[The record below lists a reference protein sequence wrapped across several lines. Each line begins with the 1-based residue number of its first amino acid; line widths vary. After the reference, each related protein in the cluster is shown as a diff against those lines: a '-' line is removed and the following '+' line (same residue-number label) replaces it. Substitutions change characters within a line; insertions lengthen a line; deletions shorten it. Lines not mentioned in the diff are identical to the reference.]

1 MVEKLLRIE
10 NNRLLIILAILSL
23 IFAFPSP
30 SFGEKILVFDEA
42 NLLLED
48 EEESLNL
55 KANNLSDKYN
65 MDIVIVTTN
74 DTMGKSSR
82 DFADDYFDYGGF
94 GVGEDYSGILFL
106 IDMDNGEAYISTTGI
121 AIRYLTDERIE
132 SILDLVFDNGLI
144 DGDYYG
150 AAVGFLKGTEDYL
163 EKGIPSNQYNEPEKP
178 REKNTLTV
186 LDFILSLIGGIV
198 AGGIFLFSIK
208 SKYKFRRARKLY
220 SYGTNSFVNFTRNE
234 DRLLDTFVTHRIIPK
249 FRNTS
254 GSTSGRSTTHRSSSG
269 RTHGGGGRKF

>member
-23 IFAFPSP
+23 IFAFSSP

-74 DTMGKSSR
+74 DTMGGKSSR

-94 GVGEDYSGILFL
+94 GVGEDYSGILF
-106 IDMDNGEAYISTTGI
+106 
-121 AIRYLTDERIE
+121 
-132 SILDLVFDNGLI
+132 
-144 DGDYYG
+144 
-150 AAVGFLKGTEDYL
+150 
-163 EKGIPSNQYNEPEKP
+163 
-178 REKNTLTV
+178 
-186 LDFILSLIGGIV
+186 
-198 AGGIFLFSIK
+198 
-208 SKYKFRRARKLY
+208 
-220 SYGTNSFVNFTRNE
+220 
-234 DRLLDTFVTHRIIPK
+234 
-249 FRNTS
+249 
-254 GSTSGRSTTHRSSSG
+254 
-269 RTHGGGGRKF
+269 

>member
-106 IDMDNGEAYISTTGI
+106 IDMDN
-121 AIRYLTDERIE
+121 IRP
-132 SILDLVFDNGLI
+132 SI
-144 DGDYYG
+144 
-150 AAVGFLKGTEDYL
+150 
-163 EKGIPSNQYNEPEKP
+163 
-178 REKNTLTV
+178 
-186 LDFILSLIGGIV
+186 
-198 AGGIFLFSIK
+198 
-208 SKYKFRRARKLY
+208 
-220 SYGTNSFVNFTRNE
+220 
-234 DRLLDTFVTHRIIPK
+234 
-249 FRNTS
+249 
-254 GSTSGRSTTHRSSSG
+254 
-269 RTHGGGGRKF
+269 